1 MSFIDTL
8 IDKGIKV
15 YNVASIPKTSIEI
28 EDFDELCRI
37 LSDFNIDHVYLVKHY
52 IDLENMI
59 ISNEQLDSLCLSEEE
74 VELLSDEIGAYN
86 SLCQKVDYSI
96 PITGELVFT
105 IPEEKLGFY
114 YTDFANDSF
123 VENGLFVEPLDALKS
138 IIESHDGWIEEIKSH
153 RLSQIE
159 SEKAFLKHALI
170 EEDEFKYCKNKSAR
184 YIFLMRMLDEK
195 YGIQCPKLVS
205 RFKKRPNGKDE
216 AQAFVDCL
224 WEEYK
229 NSGFKAIY

>member
-28 EDFDELCRI
+28 EEFDELCRI
-37 LSDFNIDHVYLVKHY
+37 LSDFKIDHVYLVKHY
-52 IDLENMI
+52 IDLENMLI
-59 ISNEQLDSLCLSEEE
+59 TDEQFDSLGLGEEE

-105 IPEEKLGFY
+105 IPDEKIGFY

-123 VENGLFVEPLDALKS
+123 VENALFFDPLDALKS
-138 IIESHDGWIEEIKSH
+138 IIESHDGWVEEIKSH

-170 EEDEFKYCKNKSAR
+170 EEDEFKFCKNKSAR

-205 RFKKRPNGKDE
+205 RFKNRPNGKDE

-229 NSGFKAIY
+229 NSGFKTIY

>member
-229 NSGFKAIY
+229 NSGFKTIY

>member
-1 MSFIDTL
+1 MSFIDKL

-15 YNVASIPKTSIEI
+15 YNVASIPKPSIEI
-28 EDFDELCRI
+28 EEFDELCRI
-37 LSDFNIDHVYLVKHY
+37 LSDFNIDHVYLAKRY
-52 IDLENMI
+52 IDLDSMLI
-59 ISNEQLDSLCLSEEE
+59 TDEQIDSLGLSKDE
-74 VELLSDEIGAYN
+74 VDLLSDEINAYN
-86 SLCQKVDYSI
+86 FLCQKVDYSI
-96 PITGELVFT
+96 PIAGELVFT
-105 IPEEKLGFY
+105 IPDEKLGFY
-114 YTDFANDSF
+114 YSDFANDSF
-123 VENGLFVEPLDALKS
+123 VENGLFADPIDAIKN
-138 IIESHDGWIEEIKSH
+138 IIESHDGWIEEIKNH
-153 RLSQIE
+153 RLVQIE

-170 EEDEFKYCKNKSAR
+170 EEDEFKFCKNKSAR

-229 NSGFKAIY
+229 NSGFKTIY